1 MVRRLALLFGS
12 SLLLTVGAAA
22 QTIPDRFFFE
32 EGKIRVLILTGRN
45 NHDWRSTTPYL
56 RHVLELTG
64 KFDVR
69 VTEEPGGLTEETL
82 KPYDVLISNYCGPRW
97 SAQAEKAVEAFVN
110 GGKGLVAVHA
120 ASYPFGETAV
130 LSENMGRT
138 GVFQQPWTQWG
149 QMVGAVWS
157 DADPKTGHAQRHA
170 YEVKW
175 QDSRHPISAGLPA
188 AFPISDELY
197 HNFRMKPGVHVL
209 ASAFDSP
216 EIGGNGKDEPLLWTN
231 AYGKGRVFHTALG
244 HDLDAMQSPG
254 FTVTYARGVE
264 WAARDRVTLP
274 ARIDPNPKDP
284 DAVRALLVTGGHDHD
299 AMFYNV
305 LDARRDIRV
314 NVDPHPVAFRNDLRK
329 SYDVL
334 VLYDT
339 IQQDQLSERHRQ
351 NLKDFVESGRGVVV
365 LHHAIADFQDW
376 DWWWKDVVAGRY
388 LLKAEPPLPASTYLH
403 DVEEVATPKPGHAIS
418 KGLAQ
423 MRLFD
428 ETYKSV
434 WHAPNVTV
442 LLTTDHPTSD
452 PDIAWVSPY
461 PKSRVVYIQPGHGR
475 ETCEMPWYR
484 QMVQRA
490 VLWSARRLD
499 TDAVKP

>member
-1 MVRRLALLFGS
+1 VRRLAVLASVALC
-12 SLLLTVGAAA
+12 LAA
-22 QTIPDRFFFE
+22 QTVPDRFYFA

-56 RHVLELTG
+56 RHVLDLTG

-82 KPYDVLISNYCGPRW
+82 KPYDVLVANYCGPRW
-97 SAQAEKAVEAFVN
+97 SAQAEKAVEEFVR
-110 GGKGLVAVHA
+110 GGKGLVVVHA
-120 ASYPFGETAV
+120 ASYAFGETPV
-130 LSENMGRT
+130 LGENMGRT

-175 QDSRHPISAGLPA
+175 QDARHPISAGLPA
-188 AFPISDELY
+188 KFSISDELY

-216 EIGGNGKDEPLLWTN
+216 TTGGNGKEQPLLWTN

-244 HDLDAMQSPG
+244 HDLDAMQAPG

-264 WAARDRVTLP
+264 WAARDAVTLP
-274 ARIDPNPKDP
+274 ARIDTNAKNQ
-284 DAVRALLVTGGHDHD
+284 DAVRVLLVTGGHDHD

-314 NVDPHPVAFRNDLRK
+314 NVDPHPVAFRNDLRQ

-339 IQQDQLSERHRQ
+339 IQRDQLSEKHRQ
-351 NLKDFVESGRGVVV
+351 NLKDFVESGKGVVV

-376 DWWWKDVVAGRY
+376 EWWWKEVVAGRY
-388 LLKAEPPLPASTYLH
+388 LLKADAPLPASQYLH
-403 DVEEVATPKPGHAIS
+403 DVEEVVTPKPGHPIS
-418 KGLAQ
+418 KALAQ

-428 ETYKSV
+428 ETYKLV
-434 WHAPNVTV
+434 WHAPDVTV
-442 LLTTDHPTSD
+442 LLTSDHPTSD

-475 ETCEMPWYR
+475 ETSEMPWYR

-490 VLWSARRLD
+490 VLWSARRLESD
-499 TDAVKP
+499 VVKP

>member
-1 MVRRLALLFGS
+1 MRRLALLLGS

-56 RHVLELTG
+56 RHALELTG

-97 SAQAEKAVEAFVN
+97 SVQAEKAVESFVN

-149 QMVGAVWS
+149 RMVGAVWS

-175 QDSRHPISAGLPA
+175 QDARHPISAGLPA
-188 AFPISDELY
+188 AFTISDELY

-216 EIGGNGKDEPLLWTN
+216 KTGGNGKDEPLLWTN
-231 AYGKGRVFHTALG
+231 AYGNGRVFHTALG
-244 HDLDAMQSPG
+244 HDLDAMQTPG

-274 ARIDPNPKDP
+274 ARIDTNPKDR
-284 DAVRALLVTGGHDHD
+284 DAVRVLLVTGGHDHD

-305 LDARRDIRV
+305 LDARRDIRL

-339 IQQDQLSERHRQ
+339 IQQNQLPEKHRQ
-351 NLKDFVESGRGVVV
+351 NLKDFVESGKGVVV

-376 DWWWKDVVAGRY
+376 EWWWKDVVAGRY
-388 LLKAEPPLPASTYLH
+388 LLKADPPLPASTYLH
-403 DVEEVATPKPGHAIS
+403 DVEEVATPKPGHPIS
-418 KGLAQ
+418 KDMAQ

-428 ETYKSV
+428 ETYKLV

-442 LLTTDHPTSD
+442 LLTTDHSTSD

-499 TDAVKP
+499 TDVVKP

>member
-1 MVRRLALLFGS
+1 VRRLALFSGT
-12 SLLLTVGAAA
+12 SLLLLAGAAA
-22 QTIPDRFFFE
+22 QTVPDRFFFA

-56 RHVLELTG
+56 RHVLDLTG

-69 VTEEPGGLTEETL
+69 VTETPDGVTGETL
-82 KPYDVLISNYCGPRW
+82 KPYDVLVANYCGPRW
-97 SAQAEKAVEAFVN
+97 SPQAEKAVEEFVR

-120 ASYPFGETAV
+120 ASYSFGETSV

-138 GVFQQPWTQWG
+138 ELFQPPWTQWG

-175 QDSRHPISAGLPA
+175 QDARHPISAGLPA
-188 AFPISDELY
+188 TFRISDELY

-216 EIGGNGKDEPLLWTN
+216 KIGGNGKDEPLLWTN
-231 AYGKGRVFHTALG
+231 YYGQGRVFHTALG

-264 WAARDRVTLP
+264 WTARDRVTLP
-274 ARIDPNPKDP
+274 ARIDTNPKDP
-284 DAVRALLVTGGHDHD
+284 DAVRVLLVTGGHDHD

-305 LDARRDIRV
+305 LDSRREIRV

-339 IQQDQLSERHRQ
+339 IQQNQLPEQHRQ
-351 NLKDFVESGRGVVV
+351 NLKDFVESGKGVVV

-388 LLKAEPPLPASTYLH
+388 VLKADPPLPASTYLH
-403 DVEEVATPKPGHAIS
+403 DVEEVVTPKPGHPIS

-428 ETYKSV
+428 ETYKLV
-434 WHAPNVTV
+434 WHAPDVTV
-442 LLTTDHPTSD
+442 LLTSDHATSD

-484 QMVQRA
+484 QLVQRA
-490 VLWSARRLD
+490 VLWSARRPD
-499 TDAVKP
+499 